1 MASKLETMV
10 SAAAPLDKEAVA
22 LKPQPT
28 EEQLAAR
35 KKAHDERVA
44 RWKSI
49 TESGGID
56 EWVRGELRKKGL
68 LVESDPSRMSD
79 KEKGSFKEQKK
90 VEAAERRA
98 LKKLAWEAYR
108 ATHVV
113 HLGVG
118 VHWHEGFEAD
128 RFDVERREDRLKAND
143 LQDYKDAEGL
153 AKAMGLDVPTLRWFS
168 YHRDVDAGTHYRRWQ
183 IPKRTGGFRT
193 ITAPKRGLKAAQR
206 WVLRNVAEK
215 LPVHASAHGFMSAR
229 SILTNAKVH
238 AGADVV
244 VKVDVKDFFPT
255 VTWRRVK
262 GLFRKAGLTEAT
274 ATLLAMVCTEA
285 PRDVVEFRG
294 RTLFVANGP
303 RALPQGAPT
312 SPAITNAICLRL
324 DRRLSGLSR
333 TLGFAYTRYADDLTF
348 SWRKSDERA
357 KAPVGALLGGL
368 KKILRAEGFVL
379 HPDKTMVMRDG
390 DRQKV
395 TGLVVNKAS
404 DGVAEARVP
413 RETIR
418 KLRAAIKNRELGR
431 EGKGEETLDQLK
443 GMAAFV
449 FMCDPKKGQHFLD
462 RLAAL
467 EAKG

>member
-467 EAKG
+467 EPKG

>member
-10 SAAAPLDKEAVA
+10 SAKAPVDREAPAPKAAL
-22 LKPQPT
+22 T
-28 EEQLAAR
+28 EEQLVAR
-35 KKAHDERVA
+35 AKAHEERA
-44 RWKSI
+44 LRWKQIS
-49 TESGGID
+49 EAGGVD
-56 EWVRGELRKKGL
+56 EWVRGELRKKGV

-79 KEKGSFKEQKK
+79 REKSSFKEQKK
-90 VEAAERRA
+90 AEAIERRA

-118 VHWHEGFEAD
+118 VHWQEDFGAD
-128 RFDVERREDRLKAND
+128 RFDIERREDRLKAND
-143 LQDYKDAEGL
+143 LPEFGDAEQL
-153 AKAMGLDVPTLRWFS
+153 AKAMGIDVPTLRWFAF
-168 YHRDVDAGTHYRRWQ
+168 HRDVDAGTHYRRWQ
-183 IPKRTGGFRT
+183 IPKRSGGSRT
-193 ITAPKRGLKAAQR
+193 ITAPKRALKAAQR
-206 WVLRNVAEK
+206 WVLRNIAEK
-215 LPVHASAHGFMSAR
+215 LPVHGAAHGFLAAR
-229 SILTNAKVH
+229 SIVTNAKAH

-262 GLFRKAGLTEAT
+262 GLFRKAGLNEAT
-274 ATLLAMVCTEA
+274 ATMLAMVCTEA

-294 RTLFVANGP
+294 RTLFVASGP

-324 DRRLSGLSR
+324 DRRMSGLAR
-333 TLGFAYTRYADDLTF
+333 ALGMVYTRYADDLTF
-348 SWRKSDERA
+348 SWRKSDDRA
-357 KAPVGALLGGL
+357 RAPIGALLGGV

-395 TGLVVNKAS
+395 TGLVVNKAE
-404 DGVAEARVP
+404 GVPAARVP
-413 RETIR
+413 RETVR

-431 EGKGEETLDQLK
+431 SGKGDETIEQLK

-449 FMCDPKKGQHFLD
+449 FMCDAKKGQRFLD
-462 RLAAL
+462 RIAQI
-467 EAKG
+467 EAKA